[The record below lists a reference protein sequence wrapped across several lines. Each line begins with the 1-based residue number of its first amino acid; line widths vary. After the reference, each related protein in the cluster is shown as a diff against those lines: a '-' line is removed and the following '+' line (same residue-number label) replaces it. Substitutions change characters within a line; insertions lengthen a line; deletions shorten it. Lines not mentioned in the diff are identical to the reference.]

1 MGNSLAYL
9 MGKRSLLPSIN
20 LSSLHCEKD
29 AQLEDDF
36 QQEAEESIYEFE
48 SLFKCTVD
56 ENLILRSEEQAKTV
70 NVGVKIGYDGINAGK
85 SLRNLSKRRIKN
97 EKLDL
102 RIFKTITR
110 QAPRKG
116 AIKPTSSD
124 PPSGKL
130 DKPRPIRPM
139 ASWIDQSNTPSGE

>member
-1 MGNSLAYL
+1 MTEKMEAMALATTNSLKEL
-9 MGKRSLLPSIN
+9 KNKKKR
-20 LSSLHCEKD
+20 
-29 AQLEDDF
+29 A
-36 QQEAEESIYEFE
+36 
-48 SLFKCTVD
+48 SLFTTTTHMKHIPHILD